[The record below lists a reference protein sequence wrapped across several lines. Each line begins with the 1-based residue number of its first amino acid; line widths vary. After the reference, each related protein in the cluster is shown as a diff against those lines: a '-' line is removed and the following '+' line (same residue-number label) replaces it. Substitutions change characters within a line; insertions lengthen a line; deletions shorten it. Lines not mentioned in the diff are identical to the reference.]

1 MPYMRF
7 MRSIAILLLCF
18 ISAFFVLLFSWLPN
32 GGVYN
37 FVSRKMWGPGLLW
50 LAGAK
55 MKVYGSEK
63 INSDTR
69 CIFYAN
75 HSSHFDIPAIC
86 TALPV
91 PVYYI
96 AKRELLKIPVFG
108 WGMYAIGMVFV
119 DRSNPERAKHSMQK
133 ASKQIAKGKH
143 IITFPEGTRSKDGE
157 LQLFKKGT
165 FHIAKSGP
173 VALIP
178 IAVTGTAQVLP
189 PDGKMNSGE
198 IRILVGEPI
207 GISEIHERTISELTQ
222 LAQWRLGDTLAE
234 LKAHMSQEKF

>member
-1 MPYMRF
+1 
-7 MRSIAILLLCF
+7 
-18 ISAFFVLLFSWLPN
+18 VLIFSWLPK

-50 LAGAK
+50 IAGAK
-55 MKVYGSEK
+55 LKVYGREK
-63 INSDTR
+63 ITPDTR

-119 DRSNPERAKHSMQK
+119 DRSNPERARLSMQK
-133 ASKQIAKGKH
+133 AAKQIEKGKH
-143 IITFPEGTRSKDGE
+143 IITFPEGTRTKSGE

-165 FHIAKSGP
+165 FHLAKSGP
-173 VALIP
+173 VELVP
-178 IAVTGTAQVLP
+178 IAVNGTAQVLP
-189 PDGKMNSGE
+189 PDGKMNRGK
-198 IRILVGEPI
+198 IHVLVGEPI
-207 GISEIHERTISELTQ
+207 TIREIDDRTISELTQ
-222 LAQWRLGDTLAE
+222 LAQLRLADTLSL
-234 LKAHMSQEKF
+234 LKNRIEQEKF